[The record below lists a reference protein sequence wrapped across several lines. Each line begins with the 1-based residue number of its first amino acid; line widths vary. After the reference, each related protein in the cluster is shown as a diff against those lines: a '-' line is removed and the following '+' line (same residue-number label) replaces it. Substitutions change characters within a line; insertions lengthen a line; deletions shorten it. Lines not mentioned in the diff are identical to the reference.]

1 MLELCSLLGVGE
13 NFLSEETN
21 VKMEPVVVEQK
32 VYVDSVFEAD
42 NESNDQKME
51 PSDYDDIA
59 GFGDDTYGPSSDE
72 GSDEEYMPKLQKK
85 AKAEIGEEDSEKA
98 MTNKVKERERKRKW
112 RQSKANKGSDNSD
125 EDYKVPI
132 AKLKKETVKER
143 RKKEKGEVK
152 KNPQPQVW
160 TKDPSPERL
169 RNGVKTEFFYMAEGY
184 PEAGP
189 PYKCLL
195 CDHSSTA
202 KRNLKVHFC
211 NIHSKERLYKC
222 IVCNAGKVH
231 SSQVVEHWNRVHNPN
246 KDEFLK
252 LSCDICGKRYSIPSE
267 LKNHQMLHDDQDYP
281 CKYCGKLFPSPVRQK
296 AHEQSH
302 EQEPVPC
309 NICGKVLRSERDAQ
323 IHERTVHNNEFKV
336 DCEVCGKT
344 LKTKDNLRLHLAA
357 IHGTL
362 PKNHHCDMC
371 GMSFKVASILKKHI
385 AAVHTKEAQFP
396 CPYCETVLSS
406 RNQFKRHSNRRH
418 GGMDLPQE
426 LKDQIKLERENVL
439 VKVNKPFSIT

>member
-1 MLELCSLLGVGE
+1 MPPIQTSL
-13 NFLSEETN
+13 
-21 VKMEPVVVEQK
+21 
-32 VYVDSVFEAD
+32 
-42 NESNDQKME
+42 
-51 PSDYDDIA
+51 
-59 GFGDDTYGPSSDE
+59 
-72 GSDEEYMPKLQKK
+72 
-85 AKAEIGEEDSEKA
+85 
-98 MTNKVKERERKRKW
+98 
-112 RQSKANKGSDNSD
+112 
-125 EDYKVPI
+125 
-132 AKLKKETVKER
+132 
-143 RKKEKGEVK
+143 
-152 KNPQPQVW
+152 
-160 TKDPSPERL
+160 
-169 RNGVKTEFFYMAEGY
+169 
-184 PEAGP
+184 
-189 PYKCLL
+189 
-195 CDHSSTA
+195 
-202 KRNLKVHFC
+202 
-211 NIHSKERLYKC
+211 
-222 IVCNAGKVH
+222 
-231 SSQVVEHWNRVHNPN
+231 
-246 KDEFLK
+246 
-252 LSCDICGKRYSIPSE
+252 

-344 LKTKDNLRLHLAA
+344 LKTKDNLKLHMAA

-396 CPYCETVLSS
+396 CPYCETVLST

-426 LKDQIKLERENVL
+426 LKDKIKLERENVL
-439 VKVNKPFSIT
+439 LKVIKPV